1 MSIKQMD
8 CEYLM
13 GIQQLFEATTGEE
26 LSVCFKSEVAMLI
39 EHVGAVRALTVE
51 NPEELKQAFEQAVVE
66 MLSYYQRN
74 NCLSD

>member
-26 LSVCFKSEVAMLI
+26 LSVCFKSEVSVLI
-39 EHVGAVRALTVE
+39 EYEGAVRVLTVA
-51 NPEELKQAFEQAVVE
+51 NPEELKQAFERAVAE
-66 MLSYYQRN
+66 MLTYYQYTH
-74 NCLSD
+74 